1 MIARCEDENL
11 RAYHFY
17 GAKGIRVCERWHDF
31 ATFAGDIES
40 GIGLRPEGK
49 TITGH
54 TLYSLDRIDSK
65 GDYEPGN
72 VQWSTWLQQAANRSR
87 PWYWKRK
94 DQ

>member
-40 GIGLRPEGK
+40 VIGLRPEGK

-65 GDYEPGN
+65 ADVPARRVVPIWMTGT
-72 VQWSTWLQQAANRSR
+72 SCRS
-87 PWYWKRK
+87 
-94 DQ
+94 DV